1 MQWDDQIKGLHR
13 IEKGDSEG
21 WYVYY
26 RLRNGK
32 QRRSKIGDCRIISV
46 KQAREIAKEI
56 LAKVA
61 LGEDPLGE
69 RKKKDLDTL
78 GDVFSELYIEHYSQ
92 DKYIRSGYRQE
103 ALNRYRQ
110 HIEKP
115 FGKRSIESITA
126 LEIKDWHKSLRK
138 TPYLANRTKAILSK
152 IFSYA
157 ESVSKIPPGSNPCRS
172 VGNFEEKPR
181 KRYATETE
189 LKIIHSLL
197 TKYQSTYPREVG
209 FIRLL
214 MLTGCRPS
222 SLVRARHSDIVWVGG
237 GAILHV
243 QGKTGTDDIIL
254 SKTAIRVLEG
264 LPRFKAKSSEND
276 FVVGKFPRAFWER
289 VRQEAGCEGL
299 RARDFRRTFGTVALS
314 SGISRG
320 AISELLNHK
329 SEQTTKIYSLLVP
342 EAKILAAK
350 AVGEEIER
358 MME

>member
-1 MQWDDQIKGLHR
+1 MTIWDSQIKGLHQM
-13 IEKGDSEG
+13 KEG

-61 LGEDPLGE
+61 LGEDPFGE

-110 HIEKP
+110 HIEKR

-126 LEIKDWHKSLRK
+126 LEIKEWHRSMRK

-181 KRYATETE
+181 KRYATEAE

-197 TKYQSTYPREVG
+197 TKYQATYPREVG

-222 SLVRARHSDIVWVGG
+222 SLERARHSDIVWVGG

-243 QGKTGTDDIIL
+243 QGKTGIDDIIL

-264 LPRFKAKSSEND
+264 LPRLKD
-276 FVVGKFPRAFWER
+276 DLVVGKFPRAFWER

-342 EAKILAAK
+342 EAKMLAAK
-350 AVGEEIER
+350 AVGEQIER
-358 MME
+358 MIE